1 MTNVERPT
9 GPAAELGGPLEGGDG
24 MFVARA
30 DEGPSLDDAGYT
42 EAEYTATGTA
52 TSYTS
57 AQDPLPTNGMYELE
71 PGAEGDYVTRIIVRR
86 PTDPSTFNGTVVQ
99 EWLNVSAGADSSP
112 DYTYL
117 ADELLRG
124 GYAWVGVSAQRV
136 GVEGGDIA
144 VAVPNAEDAGLG
156 RGLRNNDPERYGSLR
171 HPGDAFSY
179 DIFTQVGRALR
190 SPSSLDPLEGLDV
203 QQLLAVG
210 ESQSAFALTTYIN
223 GVQPLTGLFD
233 GFLVH
238 SRGRSGAPLGDPD
251 EGLSIAAVFG
261 GDATTIRTDGEAP
274 VIVVETETDV
284 AGLLSYLQARQ
295 PDDDRF
301 RLWEIAGTA
310 HADLFQIGERAETLG
325 CAEPINNG
333 QQVFVLRAALR
344 HLRTWARDGTA
355 PAKADRLAVD
365 DTGSSP
371 ILRLDDVGNAL
382 GGVRTPVLDAPVDR
396 LTGFA
401 APGSPIVCILSGS
414 TTPLSDEQ
422 LAKRYTS
429 RDDYLSQYETATD
442 RMIEAGFALDDD
454 RDQMLGWAS
463 GDRIAG

>member
-1 MTNVERPT
+1 
-9 GPAAELGGPLEGGDG
+9 
-24 MFVARA
+24 MFVAPGG
-30 DEGPSLDDAGYT
+30 EGPSLDDAGYT
-42 EAEYTATGTA
+42 EAEYTAAGTA

-57 AQDPLPTNGMYELE
+57 AQDRSLPT
-71 PGAEGDYVTRIIVRR
+71 ACTSSSRR
-86 PTDPSTFNGTVVQ
+86 PRRTMSPGSSFAGRPTPCLQRHGRP

-117 ADELLRG
+117 ADELLAGVTPGSACRPSGWASRAATSRWPSRRRG
-124 GYAWVGVSAQRV
+124 RRPRPRAQEQRSGAVRV
-136 GVEGGDIA
+136 
-144 VAVPNAEDAGLG
+144 
-156 RGLRNNDPERYGSLR
+156 LR

-190 SPSSLDPLEGLDV
+190 SPGPWTRSKGLDV

-238 SRGRSGAPLGDPD
+238 SRGRSAAPLGDPD
-251 EGLSIAAVFG
+251 EGLNIAAVFG

-284 AGLLSYLQARQ
+284 VGLLAYLQARQ

-325 CAEPINNG
+325 CPQPINNG

-344 HLRTWARDGTA
+344 HLPRWATDGTA
-355 PAKADRLAVD
+355 PPEADRLD
-365 DTGSSP
+365 
-371 ILRLDDVGNAL
+371 
-382 GGVRTPVLDAPVDR
+382 GGRHRVVAHPPARRCRQRPRWCADAVLDAPVDR

-401 APGSPIVCILSGS
+401 AGIADRLHPERLHH
-414 TTPLSDEQ
+414 TPERGAARRPVH
-422 LAKRYTS
+422 LARRLPQPVRGGDR
-429 RDDYLSQYETATD
+429 RDDRGRASRSRTTATRCSAAPTLTASEPLFGARGQIEPTCRRSD
-442 RMIEAGFALDDD
+442 RGV
-454 RDQMLGWAS
+454 
-463 GDRIAG
+463 

>member
-1 MTNVERPT
+1 
-9 GPAAELGGPLEGGDG
+9 
-24 MFVARA
+24 
-30 DEGPSLDDAGYT
+30 
-42 EAEYTATGTA
+42 
-52 TSYTS
+52 
-57 AQDPLPTNGMYELE
+57 MYELE
-71 PGAEGDYVTRIIVRR
+71 PTAEADYVTRIIVRR
-86 PTDPSTFNGTVVQ
+86 PADPSTFNGTVVQ

-124 GYAWVGVSAQRV
+124 GYAWVGRV
-136 GVEGGDIA
+136 GPAGGRR
-144 VAVPNAEDAGLG
+144 G
-156 RGLRNNDPERYGSLR
+156 RRHRGGRPERGGRWSRAAGSGTTIR
-171 HPGDAFSY
+171 SA
-179 DIFTQVGRALR
+179 TGRFGIPVMR
-190 SPSSLDPLEGLDV
+190 SRTTSSRRWGERSGPRASLDPLEGLDV

-251 EGLSIAAVFG
+251 EGLNIAAVFG

-284 AGLLSYLQARQ
+284 VGLLSYLQARQ

-355 PAKADRLAVD
+355 PPEADRLAVD

-414 TTPLSDEQ
+414 TTPLSEEQ
-422 LAKRYTS
+422 LADAVHLARRLPQPVRDGDR
-429 RDDYLSQYETATD
+429 RDDRGRLRAGRTIGTRCSAGHPATAS
-442 RMIEAGFALDDD
+442 RGSPK
-454 RDQMLGWAS
+454 R
-463 GDRIAG
+463 R